1 MEIKRI
7 SNNAFFPN
15 STENISKK
23 KVEPSEQKQ
32 DKLEISERA
41 NQMSKTNSD
50 SKNIEEIRNRID
62 SKFYDSD
69 KVIKKISSEI
79 LKEINNT

>member
-7 SNNAFFPN
+7 SNNVFFPN

-23 KVEPSEQKQ
+23 KVESSEQKQ

>member
-7 SNNAFFPN
+7 SNNVFFPN

-23 KVEPSEQKQ
+23 KVESSEQKQ

-41 NQMSKTNSD
+41 NQMNKTNSD

-69 KVIKKISSEI
+69 KVIKKISNEI